1 MATSDDEILVG
12 RDSYTLPTHK
22 LLTGRTFVTGK
33 SGSGK
38 SNTATVMMERLLEI
52 GRPFIVIDTDGEY
65 WGLRDKYEILHVGR
79 GEDCHVEITPD
90 QVELLVE
97 MLLQDGM
104 PVILDVSG
112 YLDLDEANELIED
125 VVRTLFVKEQEYRTP
140 LLLFVEELQEY
151 LPQQGSQGDLGQVMT
166 RVAKRGRK
174 HGLGVCGMSQRPSA
188 VDKDYI
194 TQCEMIVWH
203 RLTWPN
209 DTDVVKDIMGSGAA
223 EDVQSLDPGEALV
236 QADWEGEVETV
247 HFYQKATHDAGA
259 TPGQG
264 PEFTPE
270 LKPVPDRYIDL
281 FDDPGMTVEELIAI
295 GEANESEDGESDAG
309 SFVAAPEQDADE
321 PEPESEATNEPEPTN
336 STRASQA
343 ESVEDD
349 PEPTESEAASRRGL
363 GPQSERS
370 DNVVEEIAHF
380 LTYVM
385 TRAGRRLVAFGRWI
399 TPTPEEQRDESLK

>member
-12 RDSYTLPTHK
+12 RDSYTLPTNK

-79 GEDCHVEITPD
+79 GDDCHVEVTPN

-97 MLLQDGM
+97 MVLEDGM

-151 LPQQGSQGDLGQVMT
+151 LPQQGAQGDLGQVMT

-194 TQCEMIVWH
+194 TQCELIVWH

-209 DTDVVKDIMGSGAA
+209 DTDVVKDIMGSSAA
-223 EDVQSLDPGEALV
+223 DDVQSLDSGEALV
-236 QADWEGEVETV
+236 QADWDGTVETV
-247 HFYQKATHDAGA
+247 HFYQKSTHDAGA

-270 LKPVPDRYIDL
+270 LKSVPDRYIDL
-281 FDDPGMTVEELIAI
+281 FDDPGMTLEELKAK
-295 GEANESEDGESDAG
+295 GEAAEPDESATGSEASADRPEPDTPNQSTESAGGDRSGPDPTTESDA
-309 SFVAAPEQDADE
+309 S
-321 PEPESEATNEPEPTN
+321 EPTD
-336 STRASQA
+336 A
-343 ESVEDD
+343 ER
-349 PEPTESEAASRRGL
+349 ESAETADATQSPDREF
-363 GPQSERS
+363 GPRS
-370 DNVVEEIAHF
+370 DNVVVEIAHF

-385 TRAGRRLVAFGRWI
+385 TRVAKRLVAFGRWI
-399 TPTPEEQRDESLK
+399 TPTPEDQRDESLK

>member
-1 MATSDDEILVG
+1 MATSDEEILVG

-38 SNTATVMMERLLEI
+38 SNTATVMMERLLEY

-79 GEDCHVEITPD
+79 GEDCHVDIAPA
-90 QVELLVE
+90 QVETLVE
-97 MLLQDGM
+97 LVLEDGM
-104 PVILDVSG
+104 PVIVDVSG
-112 YLDLDEANELIED
+112 YLEVEEANELIEE

-151 LPQQGSQGDLGQVMT
+151 LPQSGKQGDLGQVMT

-194 TQCEMIVWH
+194 TQCELIVWH

-209 DTDVVKDIMGSGAA
+209 DTDVVKDIMGADAGEA
-223 EDVQSLDPGEALV
+223 VQDLDPGEALV
-236 QADWEGEVETV
+236 QADWDGEVERV
-247 HFYQKATHDAGA
+247 HFYQKSTHDAGA

-270 LKPVPDRYIDL
+270 LVPIPDRYIDL
-281 FDDPGMTVEELIAI
+281 FEDPGMTVEEVV
-295 GEANESEDGESDAG
+295 EAGESDGTESATTDPTPPDP
-309 SFVAAPEQDADE
+309 ATDAPTDE
-321 PEPESEATNEPEPTN
+321 PDEDDGAGELVVEEEEPSPTPKE
-336 STRASQA
+336 TTVV
-343 ESVEDD
+343 EDEDD
-349 PEPTESEAASRRGL
+349 PPEPRPDPPAE
-363 GPQSERS
+363 QSE
-370 DNVVEEIAHF
+370 NLVVEAAHF
-380 LTYVM
+380 LTFVL
-385 TRAGRRLVAFGRWI
+385 TRVGRRLAAFGRRI
-399 TPTPEEQRDESLK
+399 LPPVADGRDDVRE